1 MSNKMENSMSD
12 KKYFKSL
19 VESALL
25 TEAKVLIDN
34 FDKVA
39 ALMEFNSDDDFYF
52 VQIIKRYKD
61 NKNDDRSQG
70 NYHGGAWYPFK
81 GIRVRSAKELLALK
95 PQIIQQCDAN
105 NARAYITV
113 NTRSMKDTD
122 SQIIKV
128 KRQYPSTD
136 PRHIHADDIVAAQAK
151 WGKNWKGV
159 RKRFFIDV
167 DPDKPE
173 YKNNPQK
180 VQWLFDEVRKIVKL
194 CGMTP
199 IAEYPTPSG
208 GLHIIL
214 PDKEHEN
221 IEYLEKLLEKFDNWT
236 NQGRLAVAHPNYD
249 GKIILYSN
257 VDTKGY

>member
-1 MSNKMENSMSD
+1 MSD
-12 KKYFKSL
+12 RKYFKSL

-34 FDKVA
+34 FDKIA
-39 ALMEFNSDDDFYF
+39 ALMEFNSDDDFYY

-61 NKNDDRSQG
+61 NPNDDRSQG

-95 PQIIQQCDAN
+95 PQIIQQCDTN

-128 KRQYPSTD
+128 RRKYHKSD
-136 PRHIHADDIVAAQAK
+136 PRHIYADDIVAAQPK
-151 WGKNWKGV
+151 HGDNWKGV
-159 RKRFFIDV
+159 RKRFFIDI
-167 DPDKPE
+167 DPTPE
-173 YKNNPQK
+173 YTSDSQK
-180 VQWLFDEVRKIVKL
+180 LQWLFAEVKKIINM
-194 CGMTP
+194 CGMT
-199 IAEYPTPSG
+199 IIDEYFTPSG
-208 GLHIIL
+208 GLHLIL

-221 IEYLEKLLEKFDNWT
+221 IEYLEHMLQKFDNWVDK
-236 NQGRLAVAHPNYD
+236 GRLSMVHPNYD

-257 VDTKGY
+257 VETKGY